1 LKIKIIINFRTREI
15 NQDIHKFTQK
25 SKLIKKIKFLPSIH
39 QWISQQKYPRER
51 VKINLQLS
59 CIERGKNDG
68 KNGLLIVLEKMD
80 IIYED
85 NK

>member
-1 LKIKIIINFRTREI
+1 MIINFRIYKINWGTR
-15 NQDIHKFTQK
+15 KLTRR
-25 SKLIKKIKFLPSIH
+25 SKLIKKINFLPSIH
-39 QWISQQKYPRER
+39 PWISQQKYPRER

-59 CIERGKNDG
+59 YIEGGKNNR